1 MAVFKI
7 VNKPY
12 LDPEDIYREI
22 RYIYNPEKCIY
33 KNSINLISADPYIIM
48 NQFLY
53 VKSFYGKQGGKQLE
67 HFVLSLDTEC
77 EERDV
82 EIRVLIILASFLL
95 SEFQDYQMTCAIHN
109 SSKNLHVHFI
119 MNSVNMKNGKHFR
132 LTRQEFNNFMYNIG
146 ELLSL
151 EGIAL
156 KGYTYYDEEGRFR
169 RGESDNP
176 FLYPHKLPRYR

>member
-7 VNKPY
+7 VNKDY
-12 LDPEDIYREI
+12 LDPGDIYREI
-22 RYIYNPEKCIY
+22 RYIYDPKKCIC
-33 KNSINLISADPYIIM
+33 KDSINLIGSDPYIIM

-53 VKSFYGKQGGKQLE
+53 VKNYYGKRGGKQLE
-67 HFVLSLDTEC
+67 HFILSLDTEW

-82 EIRVLIILASFLL
+82 KINELIVVASFIL
-95 SEFQDYQMTCAIHN
+95 SEFQEYQMTCAIHN
-109 SSKNLHVHFI
+109 SSTNLHVHFI
-119 MNSVNMKNGKHFR
+119 MNSVNMENGKHFR

-151 EGIAL
+151 ERIAL

-169 RGESDNP
+169 RGESDSP
-176 FLYPHKLPRYR
+176 FLYPYKLPRYR

>member
-12 LDPEDIYREI
+12 LDPEDISREI
-22 RYIYNPEKCIY
+22 RYIYNPEKCIFI
-33 KNSINLISADPYIIM
+33 NSINLTSTDPYIIK

-67 HFVLSLDTEC
+67 HFILSLDTEW
-77 EERDV
+77 EEQGV
-82 EIRVLIILASFLL
+82 KSEALVAFATLFLL
-95 SEFQDYQMTCAIHN
+95 AFPDYQMTCAIHN
-109 SSKNLHVHFI
+109 SRKNLHAHFI
-119 MNSVNMKNGKHFR
+119 MNSVNMENGKHFR

-146 ELLSL
+146 ELLSM

-156 KGYTYYDEEGRFR
+156 KGYTYYDENGKFR
-169 RGESDNP
+169 RGESSSP
-176 FLYPHKLPRYR
+176 FLYPYK